1 MNTKCFEQN
10 SYVGLFDQIAYNI
23 PTRQSLG
30 MHKIKIEKK
39 RDKQY
44 IYWHIAELGWIEINV
59 NGFYYPNTET
69 TLQH

>member
-1 MNTKCFEQN
+1 MKLAILGLAQELIVRVVMNTKCFEQN

-23 PTRQSLG
+23 PTRQSLS

-44 IYWHIAELGWIEINV
+44 IY
-59 NGFYYPNTET
+59 
-69 TLQH
+69 